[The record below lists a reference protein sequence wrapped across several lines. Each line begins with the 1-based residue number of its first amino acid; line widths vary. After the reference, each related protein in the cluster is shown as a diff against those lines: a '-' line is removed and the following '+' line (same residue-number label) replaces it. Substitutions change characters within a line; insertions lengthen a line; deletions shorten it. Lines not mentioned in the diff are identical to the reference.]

1 MESPE
6 MEFLQW
12 LMRRFVD
19 MNEIDVERTSV
30 AELLNKLD
38 EELTPIG
45 GG

>member
-1 MESPE
+1 MEAPE

-12 LMRRFVD
+12 LLKRFMD
-19 MNEIDVERTSV
+19 MNSIDPEKATVK
-30 AELLNKLD
+30 ELWEKLQ